1 MEHLLF
7 HDSIFCPYF
16 FSNSLQ
22 VFPYESHLTLDPIYQ
37 KMRYALNVLDDH
49 FQDYYDPDL

>member
-22 VFPYESHLTLDPIYQ
+22 VFPYELHLTLDPIYQ